1 MGASEHPVPGR
12 VTIKEVAERAG
23 VSRST
28 ASRALAGTGYVAE
41 PVRQRVRKAADD
53 LGYVVDATAR
63 SLKQRSSRVIGV
75 VVSDLRNA
83 FYAEL
88 AYGAGERARRAGY
101 TMLLMD
107 DGGSADD
114 ELEAAR
120 AFVASR
126 VAGVV
131 LTPVAGDAVAFLQ
144 RQRVPVVEVDRVFG
158 DADAVVVDNRHA
170 ARATT
175 EHLLSLGHR
184 RIALVIDETDWTT
197 GRERRAG
204 FADALEAAGVQ
215 PDPGL
220 VVTAGWDAEAAE
232 HVATELLSGADR
244 PTAVFAANNLLAE
257 GVWRAARRLGLEI
270 PDDLSIVAFDDAPWM
285 SMVRPGVTAI
295 TQDAAELGRA
305 AVEQLLARIADPDRR
320 PHTVTLPAGF
330 ARRESTA
337 RPAR

>member
-1 MGASEHPVPGR
+1 MGASEHPGPGR

-28 ASRALAGTGYVAE
+28 ASRALAGTGYVADA
-41 PVRQRVRKAADD
+41 VRQRVRKAADD

-75 VVSDLRNA
+75 IVSDLRNA
-83 FYAEL
+83 FYADL

-101 TMLLMD
+101 TMLLID
-107 DGGSADD
+107 DGGSAAD

-131 LTPVAGDAVAFLQ
+131 VTPVAADAVAFLQ

-158 DADAVVVDNRHA
+158 EADAVVVDNRHA

-204 FADALEAAGVQ
+204 FTDAFEAAGVR
-215 PDPGL
+215 PDPSL
-220 VVTAGWDAEAAE
+220 MVTAGWDAEAAE
-232 HVATELLSGADR
+232 QVAARLLSGPDR
-244 PTAVFAANNLLAE
+244 PTAIFAANNLLAE
-257 GVWRAARRLGLEI
+257 GVWRASRAAGFEI
-270 PDDLSIVAFDDAPWM
+270 PTDLSIVAFDDAPWM

-295 TQDAAELGRA
+295 TQDAAQLGRT
-305 AVEQLLARIADPDRR
+305 AVEQLLARIADPERT

-330 ARRESTA
+330 ARRDSTA
-337 RPAR
+337 RPAD